1 MLPSPL
7 LQIKNLKIHFIT
19 RSGTYKAVD
28 GINFNIYPEKTLGL
42 VGESGC
48 GKSVTAKSILRLI
61 PPPGKIVSGEVLY
74 HDHDELVSLSKID
87 PDGKQIRNIRGNKI
101 AMIFQ
106 DPMSSLNPVYTI
118 GDQIIENIRI
128 HTKVDKSTAEKKAI
142 ELLNSVKISSPH
154 LKANNFPHQFSG
166 GMRQRVLIAMALSCN
181 PNLLIADEP
190 TTALDVT
197 VQQQIL
203 ELFNELKAQ
212 YKTAA
217 LFITHDL
224 GVIAKI
230 ADFVAVMYLGKIVE
244 YGPVDDIFSNPA
256 HPYTKGLIKSTPSI
270 LGSRKL
276 KLDTIEGQVP
286 TSNIEIKGCVF
297 YSRCEYATKE
307 CQQTSPEMVKMK
319 EDHVAA
325 CLKLN

>member
-7 LQIKNLKIHFIT
+7 LKIKNLKVHFMT

-61 PPPGKIVSGEVLY
+61 PPPGKIISGEVLY
-74 HDHDELVSLSKID
+74 HDHKEIVDLSKID

-197 VQQQIL
+197 VQEQIL

-307 CQQTSPEMVKMK
+307 CQQTAPEMVKMK

>member
-7 LQIKNLKIHFIT
+7 LQIKNLKVHFIT
-19 RSGTYKAVD
+19 RNGTYKAVD

-61 PPPGKIVSGEVLY
+61 PPTGTIVSGEILY
-74 HDHDELVSLSKID
+74 QDHEEMVPLSKID
-87 PDGKQIRNIRGNKI
+87 PDGKQIRNIRGNRI
-101 AMIFQ
+101 SMIFQ

-128 HTKVDKSTAEKKAI
+128 HTKVDKSTAKKKAI
-142 ELLNSVKISSPH
+142 ELLNSVKIPSPH
-154 LKANNFPHQFSG
+154 LKINDFPHHFSG

-197 VQQQIL
+197 VQEQIL

-230 ADFVAVMYLGKIVE
+230 ADFVAVMYLGKSSNMALSM
-244 YGPVDDIFSNPA
+244 IFLIIP
-256 HPYTKGLIKSTPSI
+256 HILIRKG
-270 LGSRKL
+270 
-276 KLDTIEGQVP
+276 
-286 TSNIEIKGCVF
+286 
-297 YSRCEYATKE
+297 
-307 CQQTSPEMVKMK
+307 
-319 EDHVAA
+319 
-325 CLKLN
+325 

>member
-1 MLPSPL
+1 
-7 LQIKNLKIHFIT
+7 
-19 RSGTYKAVD
+19 V
-28 GINFNIYPEKTLGL
+28 
-42 VGESGC
+42 
-48 GKSVTAKSILRLI
+48 SV
-61 PPPGKIVSGEVLY
+61 
-74 HDHDELVSLSKID
+74 SKID
-87 PDGKQIRNIRGNKI
+87 PDGKQIRNIRGNRI
-101 AMIFQ
+101 SMIFQ

-128 HTKVDKSTAEKKAI
+128 HTKVDKSTAKKKAI

-197 VQQQIL
+197 VQEQIL

-217 LFITHDL
+217 LFISHDL

>member
-87 PDGKQIRNIRGNKI
+87 PDGKQIRNIRGNRI
-101 AMIFQ
+101 SMIFQ

-128 HTKVDKSTAEKKAI
+128 HTKVDKSTAKKKAI

-197 VQQQIL
+197 VQEQIL

-217 LFITHDL
+217 LFISHDL

>member
-7 LQIKNLKIHFIT
+7 LQIKNLKVHFIT

-61 PPPGKIVSGEVLY
+61 PLPGKIVSGEVLY
-74 HDHDELVSLSKID
+74 HDHEEIVDLSKID
-87 PDGKQIRNIRGNKI
+87 PDGKRIRSIRGNRI
-101 AMIFQ
+101 SMIFQ

-128 HTKVDKSTAEKKAI
+128 HSKVDKLTAKQKAI
-142 ELLNSVKISSPH
+142 DLLNAVKISSPH
-154 LKANNFPHQFSG
+154 LKFDDFPLHFSG

-197 VQQQIL
+197 VQEQIL
-203 ELFNELKAQ
+203 ELINELKAQ

-244 YGPVDDIFSNPA
+244 YGPVDDIFNNPA

-270 LGSRKL
+270 LGERKL

-286 TSNIEIKGCVF
+286 ASNFEIKGCVF

-307 CQQTSPEMVKMK
+307 CLQTTPEMIKMK

-325 CLKLN
+325 CLNLK